1 MITLK
6 EKTTETTLLY
16 IISLLTIRIELKRL
30 LLVLPVRVLLLNT
43 VEIVLSNVR
52 YGYVNRINVVIL
64 YNSNIEYDITSYSL

>member
-16 IISLLTIRIELKRL
+16 QDRTQKATISTTSTSNIIEYFGDC
-30 LLVLPVRVLLLNT
+30 
-43 VEIVLSNVR
+43 IVKSVR